1 MVTVLTLLF
10 LLCAPLQ
17 MEKSFRDKMFAK
29 AGTRITPMLFVD
41 DEYIGG
47 WEEVAELDEA
57 GQFERIME
65 Y

>member
-1 MVTVLTLLF
+1 
-10 LLCAPLQ
+10 
-17 MEKSFRDKMFAK
+17 MFAK